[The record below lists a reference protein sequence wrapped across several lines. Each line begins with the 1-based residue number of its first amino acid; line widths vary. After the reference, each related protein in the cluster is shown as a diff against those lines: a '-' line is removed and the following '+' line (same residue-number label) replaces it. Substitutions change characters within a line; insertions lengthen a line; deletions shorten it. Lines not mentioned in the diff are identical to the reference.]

1 MCGSKYLPVSLFKS
15 VLQKW
20 IQIASLIPCSNRR
33 SSWSKTSTSTWC
45 PGQSR
50 KLAIAFSIIV
60 LCILKLIY
68 ILKCKTCIYFLN
80 KIANL
85 ASLSKSAMSEQWDR
99 IKVICCQP
107 FNKEKPFGLAFI
119 QFRSPEDLDSLSP
132 TSTMSHKSSTRDN
145 IKHDDAFSKLKQA
158 SGLNGCIRYF
168 VLSMVPSN
176 SLL

>member
-1 MCGSKYLPVSLFKS
+1 
-15 VLQKW
+15 
-20 IQIASLIPCSNRR
+20 
-33 SSWSKTSTSTWC
+33 
-45 PGQSR
+45 
-50 KLAIAFSIIV
+50 
-60 LCILKLIY
+60 
-68 ILKCKTCIYFLN
+68 
-80 KIANL
+80 
-85 ASLSKSAMSEQWDR
+85 MSEQWDR